1 MFVLTVSEWLEVT
14 NWDLKFKRSVTTM
27 ATILVDYENVSTT
40 DGLKGVEYLNEN
52 DTLIIFYS
60 QCCEKIRAEYI
71 EMIEKSQCEFKTYK
85 LARTGKNAL
94 DFYIAVE
101 CGILGVQG
109 EKQISIISKDKGFS
123 AVSDFF
129 KIQVELDGVVVR
141 VASNVEN
148 ALVALNTPE
157 DEARKKQIKE
167 KTRTLSI
174 DAEQARIMEYRAFV
188 EKIKKAF
195 EGTEYEAQTEKII
208 RFIEGRDAKTP
219 RVLYTG
225 SMHEFGR
232 EDGRAIYQVLK
243 QVV

>member
-1 MFVLTVSEWLEVT
+1 
-14 NWDLKFKRSVTTM
+14 M
-27 ATILVDYENVSTT
+27 ATILVDYENVSMA

-85 LARTGKNAL
+85 LAKTGKNAL

-109 EKQISIISKDKGFS
+109 ETQISIISKDKGFS

-129 KIQVELDGVVVR
+129 RIQEELDGVIVR

-148 ALVALNTPE
+148 ALVALNAPE
-157 DEARKKQIKE
+157 DEARKQLIKE

-174 DAEQARIMEYRAFV
+174 DAEQARIKEYRAFV
-188 EKIKKAF
+188 EKITKAF
-195 EGTEYEAQTEKII
+195 EGTEYEKQTEKII
-208 RFIEGRDAKTP
+208 RFIE
-219 RVLYTG
+219 
-225 SMHEFGR
+225 E
-232 EDGRAIYQVLK
+232 RAIRVI
-243 QVV
+243 V

>member
-1 MFVLTVSEWLEVT
+1 
-14 NWDLKFKRSVTTM
+14 M

-71 EMIEKSQCEFKTYK
+71 DMIEKSQCKFRTYK

-109 EKQISIISKDKGFS
+109 EKQISIISKDKGFG

-129 KIQVELDGVVVR
+129 HIQEELDGVIVR

-148 ALVALNTPE
+148 ALVTLSAPE
-157 DEARKKQIKE
+157 DDARKQMIKE

-174 DAEQARIMEYRAFV
+174 DVEIARITECRAFV
-188 EKIKKAF
+188 ERITKAF
-195 EGTEYEAQTEKII
+195 EGTEYEKQTEKII
-208 RFIEGRDAKTP
+208 RFVEGRDAKTP
-219 RVLYTG
+219 RILYTG

-232 EDGRAIYQVLK
+232 TNGRAIY
-243 QVV
+243 

>member
-1 MFVLTVSEWLEVT
+1 
-14 NWDLKFKRSVTTM
+14 M

-40 DGLKGVEYLNEN
+40 DGLKGVEYLNEK

-71 EMIEKSQCEFKTYK
+71 EMIEKSKCEFSTYK
-85 LARTGKNAL
+85 LTRTGKNAL

-109 EKQISIISKDKGFS
+109 EKQISIISKDKGFG

-129 KIQVELDGVVVR
+129 QIQEELDGVIVR

-148 ALVALNTPE
+148 ALVALSAPE
-157 DEARKKQIKE
+157 DEVRKQLIKG

-174 DAEQARIMEYRAFV
+174 DAELARIKEHRAFV
-188 EKIKKAF
+188 ERIVKAF
-195 EGTEYEAQTEKII
+195 EGTEYEKRTDKII

-219 RVLYTG
+219 RVLYTS

>member
-1 MFVLTVSEWLEVT
+1 
-14 NWDLKFKRSVTTM
+14 M

-71 EMIEKSQCEFKTYK
+71 EMIEKSKCEFRTYK
-85 LARTGKNAL
+85 LTRTGKNAL

-109 EKQISIISKDKGFS
+109 EKQISIISKDKGFG

-129 KIQVELDGVVVR
+129 QIQEELDGVIVR

-148 ALVALNTPE
+148 ALVALSAPE
-157 DEARKKQIKE
+157 DEVRKQLIKG

-174 DAEQARIMEYRAFV
+174 DAELARIKEHRAFV
-188 EKIKKAF
+188 ERIVKAF
-195 EGTEYEAQTEKII
+195 EGTEYEKRTDKII

-219 RVLYTG
+219 RVLYTS

>member
-1 MFVLTVSEWLEVT
+1 
-14 NWDLKFKRSVTTM
+14 M
-27 ATILVDYENVSTT
+27 ATILVDYENVSTN
-40 DGLKGVEYLNEN
+40 DGLKGVEYLKEN

-71 EMIEKSQCEFKTYK
+71 EMIERSRCKFKTYK
-85 LARTGKNAL
+85 LAKTGKNAL

-101 CGILGVQG
+101 CGILGIQE

-129 KIQVELDGVVVR
+129 RIQEELDGVIVR

-148 ALVALNTPE
+148 ALVALNSLE
-157 DEARKKQIKE
+157 DEARRLLIKE

-174 DAEQARIMEYRAFV
+174 DAEQARITEHRAFV
-188 EKIKKAF
+188 EKITKAF
-195 EGTEYEAQTEKII
+195 EGTEYEKQTDKII
-208 RFIEGRDAKTP
+208 RFIEERDAKTP
-219 RVLYTG
+219 RFLYTG

>member
-1 MFVLTVSEWLEVT
+1 
-14 NWDLKFKRSVTTM
+14 M

-52 DTLIIFYS
+52 DTIIIFYS

-71 EMIEKSQCEFKTYK
+71 DMIEKSQCKFKTYK
-85 LARTGKNAL
+85 LAKTGKNAL

-109 EKQISIISKDKGFS
+109 EKQISIISKDKGFG

-129 KIQVELDGVVVR
+129 RIQEELDGVIVR

-157 DEARKKQIKE
+157 DEVRKQRIKE
-167 KTRTLSI
+167 NTRTLSI
-174 DAEQARIMEYRAFV
+174 DAEQARITEHRAFV
-188 EKIKKAF
+188 EKITKAF
-195 EGTEYEAQTEKII
+195 EGTEYEKQTDKII
-208 RFIEGRDAKTP
+208 RFIEERDTKTP
-219 RVLYTG
+219 RLLYTG

>member
-1 MFVLTVSEWLEVT
+1 
-14 NWDLKFKRSVTTM
+14 M

-60 QCCEKIRAEYI
+60 QCCEKIRAEYMD
-71 EMIEKSQCEFKTYK
+71 MIEKSQCEFRTYK
-85 LARTGKNAL
+85 LVRAGKNAL
-94 DFYIAVE
+94 DFYIVVE
-101 CGILGVQG
+101 CGVLGVQG
-109 EKQISIISKDKGFS
+109 EKQISIISKDKGFG

-129 KIQVELDGVVVR
+129 RIQEELDGVTVR

-167 KTRTLSI
+167 KTRTLCI
-174 DAEQARIMEYRAFV
+174 DAEQARITEYRAFI

>member
-1 MFVLTVSEWLEVT
+1 
-14 NWDLKFKRSVTTM
+14 M

-52 DTLIIFYS
+52 DTLVIFYS

-85 LARTGKNAL
+85 LAKTGKNAL

-109 EKQISIISKDKGFS
+109 EKQISIISKDKGFT

-129 KIQVELDGVVVR
+129 RIQEELDGVVVR

-148 ALVALNTPE
+148 ALVALNEPE
-157 DEARKKQIKE
+157 DEARKKLIKE

-174 DAEQARIMEYRAFV
+174 DAEQARITEHRAFV
-188 EKIKKAF
+188 EKITKAF
-195 EGTEYEAQTEKII
+195 EGTEYEKQTDKII
-208 RFIEGRDAKTP
+208 RFIEGRDVKTP
-219 RVLYTG
+219 RLLYTG
-225 SMHEFGR
+225 SMHAFGR

-243 QVV
+243 QVL

>member
-1 MFVLTVSEWLEVT
+1 MTSNV
-14 NWDLKFKRSVTTM
+14 KGGVTTM
-27 ATILVDYENVSTT
+27 AAILVDYENVSTT

-60 QCCEKIRAEYI
+60 QCCEKIRAEYMD
-71 EMIEKSQCEFKTYK
+71 MIEKSQCEFRTYK
-85 LARTGKNAL
+85 LVRTGKNAL

-101 CGILGVQG
+101 CGVLGVQG
-109 EKQISIISKDKGFS
+109 EKQISIISKDKGFG

-129 KIQVELDGVVVR
+129 RIQEELDGVTVR

-148 ALVALNTPE
+148 ALVALNAPE

-174 DAEQARIMEYRAFV
+174 DAEQARITEYRTFV

-243 QVV
+243 QVM

>member
-1 MFVLTVSEWLEVT
+1 
-14 NWDLKFKRSVTTM
+14 M
-27 ATILVDYENVSTT
+27 ATILVDYENVSMT

-71 EMIEKSQCEFKTYK
+71 EMIEKSKCEFRTYK

-109 EKQISIISKDKGFS
+109 EKQVSIISKDKGFG

-129 KIQVELDGVVVR
+129 KIQEELDGVVVR
-141 VASNVEN
+141 VASSVEN
-148 ALVALNTPE
+148 ALVALNAPE
-157 DEARKKQIKE
+157 DEVRKRLIRE

-174 DAEQARIMEYRAFV
+174 DAEQARITEYRDFV
-188 EKIKKAF
+188 EKITKAF
-195 EGTEYEAQTEKII
+195 EGTEYEKQTDKII
-208 RFIEGRDAKTP
+208 RFIEERDAKTP
-219 RVLYTG
+219 RLLYTG
-225 SMHEFGR
+225 SMHKFGR

>member
-1 MFVLTVSEWLEVT
+1 
-14 NWDLKFKRSVTTM
+14 M

-40 DGLKGVEYLNEN
+40 DGLKGVEYLSEN

-71 EMIEKSQCEFKTYK
+71 EMIEKSNCEFRTYK

-101 CGILGVQG
+101 CGDLGVQG
-109 EKQISIISKDKGFS
+109 EKQISIISKDKGFG

-129 KIQVELDGVVVR
+129 KIQEKLDGVVVR

-157 DEARKKQIKE
+157 DEERKKLIKE

-174 DAEQARIMEYRAFV
+174 DAEQARITEYRAFV
-188 EKIKKAF
+188 EKIEKAF
-195 EGTEYEAQTEKII
+195 EGTEYEKQTDKII
-208 RFIEGRDAKTP
+208 RFIEERDAKTP

>member
-1 MFVLTVSEWLEVT
+1 
-14 NWDLKFKRSVTTM
+14 M

-40 DGLKGVEYLNEN
+40 NGLKGVEYLNEN

-101 CGILGVQG
+101 CGFLSSYG
-109 EKQISIISKDKGFS
+109 EKQIYIISKDKGFG

-129 KIQVELDGVVVR
+129 RIKAEIEDATVR
-141 VASNVEN
+141 VAANIESALLTSN
-148 ALVALNTPE
+148 APE
-157 DEARKKQIKE
+157 DEMRKKLIKE
-167 KTRTLSI
+167 KSRTLNI
-174 DAEQARIMEYRAFV
+174 DAEQARIKEHREFV
-188 EKIKKAF
+188 EKITQTF
-195 EGTEYEAQTEKII
+195 EGTEYEQKTDRIL
-208 RFIEGRDAKTP
+208 RFIEAQEMKSP
-219 RVLYTG
+219 RLLYTG

-232 EDGRAIYQVLK
+232 EDGRAIYQMLK
-243 QVV
+243 KVV

>member
-1 MFVLTVSEWLEVT
+1 
-14 NWDLKFKRSVTTM
+14 M

-40 DGLKGVEYLNEN
+40 DGLKGVEYLSEN

-71 EMIEKSQCEFKTYK
+71 EMIEKSNCEFRTYK

-101 CGILGVQG
+101 CGVLGVQG
-109 EKQISIISKDKGFS
+109 EKQISIISKDKGFG

-129 KIQVELDGVVVR
+129 KIQEKLDGVVVR

-157 DEARKKQIKE
+157 DEERKKLIKE

-174 DAEQARIMEYRAFV
+174 DVEQARITEYRAFV
-188 EKIKKAF
+188 EKIEKAF
-195 EGTEYEAQTEKII
+195 EGTEYEKQTEKII
-208 RFIEGRDAKTP
+208 QFIEERDAKTP

>member
-1 MFVLTVSEWLEVT
+1 
-14 NWDLKFKRSVTTM
+14 
-27 ATILVDYENVSTT
+27 
-40 DGLKGVEYLNEN
+40 
-52 DTLIIFYS
+52 
-60 QCCEKIRAEYI
+60 
-71 EMIEKSQCEFKTYK
+71 MIEKSKCEFRTYK
-85 LARTGKNAL
+85 LTRTGKNAL
-94 DFYIAVE
+94 DFYIAAE
-101 CGILGVQG
+101 CGILGMQG
-109 EKQISIISKDKGFS
+109 KKQISIISKDKGFG

-129 KIQVELDGVVVR
+129 QIQKELDGVIVR

-148 ALVALNTPE
+148 ALVALSAPE
-157 DEARKKQIKE
+157 DEVRKQLIKG

-174 DAEQARIMEYRAFV
+174 DAELARITEHRAFV
-188 EKIKKAF
+188 EKITKAF
-195 EGTEYEAQTEKII
+195 EGTEYETQTEKII

>member
-1 MFVLTVSEWLEVT
+1 
-14 NWDLKFKRSVTTM
+14 M

-60 QCCEKIRAEYI
+60 QCCEKIRAEYMD
-71 EMIEKSQCEFKTYK
+71 MIEKSQCEFRTYK
-85 LARTGKNAL
+85 LVRTGKNAL

-101 CGILGVQG
+101 CGVLGVQG
-109 EKQISIISKDKGFS
+109 EKQISIISKDKGFG

-129 KIQVELDGVVVR
+129 RIQKELDGVTVR

-148 ALVALNTPE
+148 ALVALNAPE

-174 DAEQARIMEYRAFV
+174 DAEKARITEYRAFV

-208 RFIEGRDAKTP
+208 RFIEGKDAKTP

-232 EDGRAIYQVLK
+232 GDGRAIYQVLK

>member
-1 MFVLTVSEWLEVT
+1 
-14 NWDLKFKRSVTTM
+14 M

-40 DGLKGVEYLNEN
+40 DGLKGVEYLNKN

-71 EMIEKSQCEFKTYK
+71 EMIEKSKCKFRTYK

-109 EKQISIISKDKGFS
+109 EKQISIISKDKGFG

-129 KIQVELDGVVVR
+129 KIQEELAGVVVR

-148 ALVALNTPE
+148 ALVALNTPG
-157 DEARKKQIKE
+157 DETRKRLIKE

-174 DAEQARIMEYRAFV
+174 DAEQARITEYRAFV
-188 EKIKKAF
+188 EKITKAF
-195 EGTEYEAQTEKII
+195 AGTEYEKQTDKII
-208 RFIEGRDAKTP
+208 RFIEERDAKTP

>member
-1 MFVLTVSEWLEVT
+1 
-14 NWDLKFKRSVTTM
+14 M
-27 ATILVDYENVSTT
+27 ATILVDYENVSTN
-40 DGLKGVEYLNEN
+40 DGLKGVEYLKEN

-71 EMIEKSQCEFKTYK
+71 EMIERSRCKFKTYK
-85 LARTGKNAL
+85 LAKTGKNAL

-101 CGILGVQG
+101 CGILGIQE

-129 KIQVELDGVVVR
+129 RIQEELDGVIVR

-148 ALVALNTPE
+148 ALVALNSSE
-157 DEARKKQIKE
+157 DETRRLLIKE

-174 DAEQARIMEYRAFV
+174 DAEQARITEHRAFV
-188 EKIKKAF
+188 EKITKAF
-195 EGTEYEAQTEKII
+195 EGTEYEKQTDKII
-208 RFIEGRDAKTP
+208 RFIEERDAKTP
-219 RVLYTG
+219 RFLYTG

>member
-1 MFVLTVSEWLEVT
+1 
-14 NWDLKFKRSVTTM
+14 M

-40 DGLKGVEYLNEN
+40 DGLKGVEYLNES

-71 EMIEKSQCEFKTYK
+71 DMIEKSRCEFKTYK
-85 LARTGKNAL
+85 LVRTGKNAL

-109 EKQISIISKDKGFS
+109 ERQISIISKDKGFG
-123 AVSDFF
+123 AVSNFF
-129 KIQVELDGVVVR
+129 KIQEELDGVVVR

-148 ALVALNTPE
+148 ALVALSEPE
-157 DEARKKQIKE
+157 DEVRKKLIKE
-167 KTRTLSI
+167 KTKTLSI
-174 DAEQARIMEYRAFV
+174 DVELARMKEHRVFV
-188 EKIKKAF
+188 ERITKAF

-219 RVLYTG
+219 RLLYTG

>member
-1 MFVLTVSEWLEVT
+1 
-14 NWDLKFKRSVTTM
+14 M

-40 DGLKGVEYLNEN
+40 DGLKGVEYLNEK

-71 EMIEKSQCEFKTYK
+71 EMIEKSKCEFRTYK
-85 LARTGKNAL
+85 LTRTGKNAL

-109 EKQISIISKDKGFS
+109 EKQISIISKDKGFG

-129 KIQVELDGVVVR
+129 QIQEELDGVIVR

-148 ALVALNTPE
+148 ALVALSAPE
-157 DEARKKQIKE
+157 DEVRKQLIKG

-174 DAEQARIMEYRAFV
+174 DEELARIKEHRAFV
-188 EKIKKAF
+188 ERIVKAF
-195 EGTEYEAQTEKII
+195 EAYEDK
-208 RFIEGRDAKTP
+208 K
-219 RVLYTG
+219 
-225 SMHEFGR
+225 
-232 EDGRAIYQVLK
+232 
-243 QVV
+243 